1 LLTQAHIQPYS
12 SFGDLSIQQIAPAI
26 LLALL
31 LHALALAAL
40 YWSPAEPPLVQS
52 QTIEVSLDA
61 PPSHTQVLE
70 KRPPQPQPIPDER
83 PALIPAPE
91 LAQPTPPVAEMPPQ
105 TSTAVAAPSQ
115 NSTPPAEEIHPLF
128 RLTRM
133 PGFLRKIE
141 AVYPASERRAGIQ
154 ANVLAEVTINSQ
166 GIVLDVRIL
175 KSGGATFDE
184 AVKQAL
190 QKSTFT
196 PGMIEGKPV
205 GTRFQVPFRFNLN

>member
-1 LLTQAHIQPYS
+1 MLTQAHIQPYS
-12 SFGDLSIQQIAPAI
+12 SFGDLSIRQIAPAI

-40 YWSPAEPPLVQS
+40 YWSPSEPPLIQS

-61 PPSHTQVLE
+61 PPSHTLVLE
-70 KRPPQPQPIPDER
+70 KRQPQPIPDER
-83 PALIPAPE
+83 PALTPAPE
-91 LAQPTPPVAEMPPQ
+91 LAQPTPQVAETPPQ
-105 TSTAVAAPSQ
+105 TSTAVTAPSQ
-115 NSTPPAEEIHPLF
+115 NSAPQEEIQPLY

>member
-1 LLTQAHIQPYS
+1 MLTQAHIQPYS
-12 SFGDLSIQQIAPAI
+12 SFGDLSIRQIAPAI

-40 YWSPAEPPLVQS
+40 YWSPSEPPLIQS
-52 QTIEVSLDA
+52 QSIEVSLDA

-70 KRPPQPQPIPDER
+70 KRPPPPQPIPDER
-83 PALIPAPE
+83 PALTPTPE
-91 LAQPTPPVAEMPPQ
+91 LAQPTPQVAETPPQ
-105 TSTAVAAPSQ
+105 TSTPVVTPSQ
-115 NSTPPAEEIHPLF
+115 NSAPQEEIQSLY